1 MVFISLRISLEIH
14 YTNTF
19 HFINYKTITPL
30 YHHLNIEINDANNRH
45 CAQSTLLGYLDYI
58 YGQRNKNRLYMS
70 PGSQM
75 KIEWPSA
82 LVSKPHQGGK
92 NACQDF
98 FRGQLSLSHNCIF

>member
-82 LVSKPHQGGK
+82 
-92 NACQDF
+92 
-98 FRGQLSLSHNCIF
+98 